1 MRLFRINI
9 LSSIIS
15 VFILSACQD
24 IYDLEKNTV
33 NHYDLEVD
41 AALKAEVIPNLV
53 SNLNVW
59 NMNDIFRNPSP
70 NEENNIFDFVEYVQL
85 MTATGGSPERDLF

>member
-1 MRLFRINI
+1 MRLFRIHI
-9 LSSIIS
+9 LSFIIS

-41 AALKAEVIPNLV
+41 AALKAEVIPI
-53 SNLNVW
+53 W
-59 NMNDIFRNPSP
+59 F
-70 NEENNIFDFVEYVQL
+70 Q
-85 MTATGGSPERDLF
+85 T